1 MKNYFKINCK
11 KIVAFILVLIMF
23 CAFSVPISAQE
34 NLKLNYE
41 SAELYVLD
49 DSYRE
54 AIGDIPAQYPR
65 SVQLEVNSDS
75 DSVYWY
81 VSKGNS
87 VTVDENGLVTPR
99 TETWYWYGNV
109 GTTAP
114 PADGEEPTE
123 IEVRYTT
130 GESTV
135 VCVVDGVSVGAV
147 INVVDYS
154 DVYVDE
160 KIQEYI
166 DDNITDS
173 MTDYEKLD
181 KVCRYVANFDYSV
194 YYSGYKTMVIFGG
207 GDCWAS
213 ATLITYMCN
222 NFLNLDAAVRY
233 GVNDPGAGSG
243 HRNAVVCIDGK
254 YYEAEAGFAESAPR
268 YYSISE
274 LEDGFSFAYSR
285 EGYKVYQYDGR
296 ESEVV
301 IPGRHNNSPV
311 TEIGTAV
318 FYYNNW
324 QDFAPVSV
332 TIPDSVKVI
341 DNFAFS
347 GIDSI
352 RNFYVDDNNEMYTNI
367 DGVIYSKDKKT
378 LFACPAGREGI
389 LTVPEGTECIGA
401 YSVSYTSNITQVI
414 IPEGVTRIE
423 EGAFGDSEKLSS
435 VVLPESLDRIENF
448 AFYNDRNLSEIYIPE
463 GVTYMGDNVFS
474 NTEAITIFGE
484 KGSYAQDYALSKGIK
499 FVAILDGDANQDG
512 KIDIKDATAI
522 QKYLAEII
530 EFSAVQEDVAD
541 FNHSGKVTISDVTA
555 IQKMLAGLEY

>member
-1 MKNYFKINCK
+1 M
-11 KIVAFILVLIMF
+11 AFMLVLIML
-23 CAFSVPISAQE
+23 CAFSAPVSAQE
-34 NLKLNYE
+34 DLKLNYE

-49 DSYRE
+49 DSYKE
-54 AIGDIPAQYPR
+54 AIGDIPSQYPQ

-75 DSVYWY
+75 DSVRWY
-81 VSKGNS
+81 VSKGDS

-99 TETWYWYGNV
+99 TEVWYWYGNI

-114 PADGEEPTE
+114 PEEGEEPTA
-123 IEVRYTT
+123 IEVSYNT

-135 VCVVDGVSVGAV
+135 VCVVDGVSVSVV

-166 DDNITDS
+166 DANITDS

-181 KVCRYVANFDYSV
+181 KVCQYVAGFDYSV

-222 NFLNLDAAVRY
+222 NFLNIDAAVRY

-254 YYEAEAGFAESAPR
+254 YYEAEAGFAETAPR
-268 YYSISE
+268 YYYISE
-274 LEDGFSFAYSR
+274 LEDGFSFAYGQ
-285 EGYKVYQYDGR
+285 EGYSVYQYDGR

-301 IPGRHNNSPV
+301 IPDSCNDSPV
-311 TEIGTAV
+311 TEIDSNI

-324 QDFAPVSV
+324 KDFAPVSV
-332 TIPDSVKVI
+332 TIPDSIKAI

-352 RNFYVDDNNEMYTNI
+352 RNFYVDENNQVYTSI
-367 DGVIYSKDKKT
+367 DGVMYSKDKKT
-378 LFACPAGREGI
+378 LFACPAGKEGV

-401 YSVSYTSNITQVI
+401 YSVYYTSNITQVI
-414 IPEGVTRIE
+414 LPEGVTRIE
-423 EGAFGDSEKLSS
+423 EGAFGDSKQLSS
-435 VVLPESLDRIENF
+435 VVLPQSLEYIENF
-448 AFYNDRNLSEIYIPE
+448 AFYNDRNLTEIYIPA

-474 NTEAITIFGE
+474 DTEAITIFGE
-484 KGSYAQDYALSKGIK
+484 KGSYAQEYALDKGID
-499 FVAILDGDANQDG
+499 FVEIIDGDTNFDG
-512 KIDIKDATAI
+512 KVDIKDATAI
-522 QKYLAEII
+522 QKYLVQII
-530 EFSAVQEDVAD
+530 SFSAVQEDLAD
-541 FNHSGKVTISDVTA
+541 FNHSGKVTVSDATA
-555 IQKMLAGLEY
+555 IQKMLAGLDY